1 MNLRKGGRR
10 LVVVVVVVSNGD
22 RVRGITGTIPFYKF
36 IFPRTRA
43 KYTTGKAVKSGTLCM
58 LAQLPKFQQYL
69 HARRG
74 EGERT
79 DAE

>member
-1 MNLRKGGRR
+1 MRKGGRR

-43 KYTTGKAVKSGTLCM
+43 KYTTGKVLSKIGQ

>member
-43 KYTTGKAVKSGTLCM
+43 KYTTGTS
-58 LAQLPKFQQYL
+58 Q
-69 HARRG
+69 
-74 EGERT
+74 
-79 DAE
+79 

>member
-22 RVRGITGTIPFYKF
+22 RVRGITGTIPFYKI

-43 KYTTGKAVKSGTLCM
+43 KYTRDLDLCDQDEIHRDKISGCLCR
-58 LAQLPKFQQYL
+58 LQRQRDK
-69 HARRG
+69 
-74 EGERT
+74 
-79 DAE
+79 

>member
-1 MNLRKGGRR
+1 MEAGDNLNRYSGMNLRKGGRR

-43 KYTTGKAVKSGTLCM
+43 KYK
-58 LAQLPKFQQYL
+58 
-69 HARRG
+69 
-74 EGERT
+74 
-79 DAE
+79 